1 MAQERNRTAEVMRRL
16 GIPLT
21 RDNFIAF
28 NWPEPPEEW
37 TAEHE
42 EELPAQLQ
50 DWAQFGLP
58 ADKA

>member
-1 MAQERNRTAEVMRRL
+1 MAQERTVEVMRRL

-21 RDNFIAF
+21 RESFIAF

-37 TAEHE
+37 TGEHE
-42 EELPAQLQ
+42 AELPVELQ
-50 DWAQFGLP
+50 DWARFGLP